1 MMMKRPIGISIL
13 SIIHF
18 LIGSLF
24 VLSALETMALYI
36 IRKVSMISSIH
47 GLSKIIKL
55 IPITGDYP
63 YFLVIILYGI
73 FSFTLFYTGYGLWKG
88 WKWVWYFE
96 FGLNFIVL
104 LNVLFIALIIDIR
117 FIFISIVNLI
127 IFYYLM
133 RNETTLYFKPEKESY
148 FSY

>member
-36 IRKVSMISSIH
+36 IRKFSMLASIH
-47 GLSKIIKL
+47 ELSKIIKL

-63 YFLVIILYGI
+63 YFLVIVLYGI
-73 FSFTLFYTGYGLWKG
+73 FSFTLFYSGYGLWKG
-88 WKWVWYFE
+88 WKWIWYFE

-104 LNVLFIALIIDIR
+104 LNVLFLALIIDIK
-117 FIFISIVNLI
+117 FVLISLINLI

-133 RNETTLYFKPEKESY
+133 RNETILYFKSEKEQY
-148 FSY
+148 FPY